1 MIINLESS
9 TLKEAI
15 GTADAIVDFWA
26 PWCNPCKA
34 INTEL
39 EKVNQTRPDITIVKV
54 NVDNHQ
60 DLVQEYHIKSVPTVL
75 FIRSGQAPTSVTG
88 LIRAEEMIKKVSR

>member
-9 TLKEAI
+9 TLQETI
-15 GTADAIVDFWA
+15 GTASAIVDFWA

-34 INTEL
+34 INAEL

-60 DLVQEYHIKSVPTVL
+60 ELVREYHIKSVPTVL
-75 FIRSGQAPTSVTG
+75 FIRDGGAPTSVAG